1 MLKISDRSTPTCIV
15 VEAEGAISSAE
26 YEAFAE
32 RFEDAVKQH
41 GTVNLV
47 VDIKGPSSYADME
60 ALKDDWRFAF
70 KDYHHARR
78 AGWVGENRVIE
89 ALMLVFSPFTYVE
102 EKFFRA
108 GETDA
113 AIEWA
118 RATD

>member
-113 AIEWA
+113 AI
-118 RATD
+118 D